1 MFYTGCC
8 CRALISGKG
17 EVYVRKK
24 GSVVVVNPMSSSAF
38 QTAVVVVE
46 RCEIIL
52 PRNFARYSLA
62 HMNRLAPSE
71 TLMAFPNV
79 SSAVGACSMPIFSLF
94 KGR

>member
-38 QTAVVVVE
+38 QTAVVVE

-52 PRNFARYSLA
+52 PHNFARYSLA
-62 HMNRLAPSE
+62 HMNLSAPSE